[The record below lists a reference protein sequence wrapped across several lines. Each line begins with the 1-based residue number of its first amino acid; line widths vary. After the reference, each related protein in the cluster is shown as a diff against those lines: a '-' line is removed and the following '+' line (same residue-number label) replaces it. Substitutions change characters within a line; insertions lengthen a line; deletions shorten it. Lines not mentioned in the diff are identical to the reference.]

1 MNNTIA
7 TRIRNLFCRGTII
20 FTNAGANL
28 QRFQARL
35 FGKEVGNGIEY
46 MEHYGLTTHPPAG
59 CDAAILFVGGSR
71 DHGVCVAVGDRKFRI
86 KGLQCGEVALYTDE
100 GDYFILKRDNIT
112 ELKTKKYI
120 VNAEESVEINTQSY
134 TVNAGVKTEFVT
146 PSWSLKNNNTGSRAK
161 AVMAADIEQDGYHK
175 STGDQVAGNVSKVN
189 HPHKVVLSGND
200 TTGKPVGGAL

>member
-59 CDAAILFVGGSR
+59 CDAAIPTDAERDGEPLCRGGR
-71 DHGVCVAVGDRKFRI
+71 ELHGL
-86 KGLQCGEVALYTDE
+86 LQRQG
-100 GDYFILKRDNIT
+100 
-112 ELKTKKYI
+112 
-120 VNAEESVEINTQSY
+120 
-134 TVNAGVKTEFVT
+134 
-146 PSWSLKNNNTGSRAK
+146 
-161 AVMAADIEQDGYHK
+161 
-175 STGDQVAGNVSKVN
+175 
-189 HPHKVVLSGND
+189 
-200 TTGKPVGGAL
+200 